1 MIGYVISRL
10 SSVETKEVFFFC
22 LPLDNQS
29 AIKRVQ
35 RRRIVECG
43 LESSS
48 SLKSQ
53 LKHYHQSLRTAK
65 KQETEATSKKSPLA
79 GFGKENFIQGFCN
92 SRETEKSLKRE
103 HKVGGRTETRK
114 QSLNCLCLVV

>member
-10 SSVETKEVFFFC
+10 SSVETKEVFFC

-79 GFGKENFIQGFCN
+79 WRALGRRISFKDSAIA
-92 SRETEKSLKRE
+92 EKLR
-103 HKVGGRTETRK
+103 KV
-114 QSLNCLCLVV
+114 